1 MARHWWITPVI
12 LDTQEAEIRRIHS
25 LKPAQANSSQD
36 LISKTSN
43 TQKGWWS
50 GTSPEFISQYKE
62 TNNNNNNKKKKT
74 LELSYFLAGQDFLK
88 L

>member
-62 TNNNNNNKKKKT
+62 TNNNNNKKKKKPWNSAISLQAKT
-74 LELSYFLAGQDFLK
+74 F
-88 L
+88 